1 MLTKL
6 HRTAT
11 SRGLDLLLLL
21 PAILLVLLEHV
32 LWAGSRAILR
42 GIAGLGPVRAAQRW
56 LGLVPPYAAVPLFL
70 VPELCSHGAG
80 IWATVLLARGHVV
93 TATLIAVLF
102 KGVATLVLVWIYQAC
117 EPALLRVA
125 WFARVHNGVL
135 AARRWV
141 LDRIMPLREAALH
154 RLRTSVARA
163 GWLGRRFQELRIRL
177 AIGLGSAWP
186 KA

>member
-1 MLTKL
+1 MLTAL

-11 SRGLDLLLLL
+11 SRCLDLVLLL
-21 PAILLVLLEHV
+21 PALLLVLLEHV

-42 GIAGLGPVRAAQRW
+42 GIAGLGAVRAAQLW
-56 LGLVPPYAAVPLFL
+56 LGLLPPYAAVPLFL

-93 TATLIAVLF
+93 TATLIAVVF

-125 WFARVHNGVL
+125 WFARVHNSVL
-135 AARRWV
+135 TARCWV
-141 LDRIMPLREAALH
+141 LDRVKPLRDAALH
-154 RLRTSVARA
+154 RLRMSVARA
-163 GWLGRRFQELRIRL
+163 GWLGHRFQRLRVRL
-177 AIGLGSAWP
+177 VIGLDRAWP